1 MSFGEESVND
11 DSVAS
16 AAGQEKS
23 KYLGLFEEVYGT
35 IEDVTLQNVTLTLGQ
50 NEESKTFNSLQ
61 GIGIFAGRSE
71 GTMNHVA
78 VTSAEDKGQTQVLV
92 DFEKIR
98 TNISVGSDTAAVGGI
113 SGIFA
118 DQDQSGNT
126 LEALASGRMSDI
138 TMEGNVEV
146 SLPKTLTDRV
156 EDYAYGVGGIVGY
169 AKMQTSENAA
179 KLLNCTNHADVS
191 GNLMVGG
198 IVGTIDSQLIY
209 QGSYTDD
216 DLAKIAN
223 IKEADNDGL
232 ILCTA
237 EVNDT
242 TLQGK
247 YFGGIAGYAEQSLI
261 YDAASASGR
270 AAQFSFDESK
280 KTEYLKGK
288 YVGGIVGYGNSTLVN
303 NCSTEKRRLRARF
316 RLRGRDR
323 RSTGRKYFGGDPC
336 RQRGGSHDK
345 QQLCHRTDVCR
356 RNCRTERTECNLE
369 KLRQQRRGSL
379 L

>member
-1 MSFGEESVND
+1 MILSWRQRRGAVRDRSSPGRKTAKKKRWISRRSPSSLSGHTFSGKRTQTLISNLSFGEESVND

-98 TNISVGSDTAAVGGI
+98 TDISVGSDTAAVGGI

-146 SLPKTLTDRV
+146 AA
-156 EDYAYGVGGIVGY
+156 ED
-169 AKMQTSENAA
+169 
-179 KLLNCTNHADVS
+179 LD
-191 GNLMVGG
+191 
-198 IVGTIDSQLIY
+198 
-209 QGSYTDD
+209 
-216 DLAKIAN
+216 
-223 IKEADNDGL
+223 
-232 ILCTA
+232 
-237 EVNDT
+237 
-242 TLQGK
+242 
-247 YFGGIAGYAEQSLI
+247 
-261 YDAASASGR
+261 
-270 AAQFSFDESK
+270 
-280 KTEYLKGK
+280 
-288 YVGGIVGYGNSTLVN
+288 
-303 NCSTEKRRLRARF
+303 
-316 RLRGRDR
+316 
-323 RSTGRKYFGGDPC
+323 
-336 RQRGGSHDK
+336 
-345 QQLCHRTDVCR
+345 
-356 RNCRTERTECNLE
+356 
-369 KLRQQRRGSL
+369 
-379 L
+379 

>member
-223 IKEADNDGL
+223 IKEAD
-232 ILCTA
+232 TM
-237 EVNDT
+237 V
-242 TLQGK
+242 
-247 YFGGIAGYAEQSLI
+247 
-261 YDAASASGR
+261 
-270 AAQFSFDESK
+270 
-280 KTEYLKGK
+280 
-288 YVGGIVGYGNSTLVN
+288 
-303 NCSTEKRRLRARF
+303 
-316 RLRGRDR
+316 
-323 RSTGRKYFGGDPC
+323 
-336 RQRGGSHDK
+336 
-345 QQLCHRTDVCR
+345 
-356 RNCRTERTECNLE
+356 
-369 KLRQQRRGSL
+369 
-379 L
+379 